1 MPSNDLKLNLS
12 DSIFFLEQNEL
23 FIKFGKTFGQVT
35 GSKYLCKKLWFSHSR
50 IKISLMCTRGG
61 YEIIC
66 LLI

>member
-1 MPSNDLKLNLS
+1 MSQQSLYDLKLNLS

-50 IKISLMCTRGG
+50 IKIS
-61 YEIIC
+61 
-66 LLI
+66 